1 MKFLKTVELS
11 GLILSVAVLVSPV
24 AAADEAKRG
33 GSIVVS
39 YKDDIATLDPAIGY
53 DWQNPSMMQLIADG
67 LMGYKM
73 GTTEL
78 VPDLA
83 ESFTI
88 SEDGLTYAF
97 KLREGVK
104 FHNGRELTSADV
116 KYTFERLVD
125 PATQSPGQG
134 YYAVIEGFDE
144 MVSGAASGLS
154 GVSTPDDY
162 NVIIQLTRPNA
173 VFLNVLAM
181 HFSSIV
187 PKEEVERHGADWGR
201 NPVGTGAY
209 KITEWTLG
217 QRIVFERNAD
227 YQHGTG
233 PENVPYLD
241 KITWEVGQEPSVAL
255 LRLLRG
261 EIDILGDGIP
271 PAQFV
276 ESVENAEYQE
286 KEMIVNHPMIQTS
299 YVTMNVRIPPS
310 DNALV
315 RKAVNMAINKDRIV
329 RLINN
334 RAVPA
339 TQPLPPNMPGH
350 DSNYSGYAYDPA
362 KAKELLAE
370 AGYPDGFE
378 TELWNM
384 NTDPNPRIAQAIQQ
398 DLAQVGINAELHS
411 VASSVVIAA
420 GGEEQQAPMIWSG
433 GMAWIS
439 DYPDPSGFYW
449 SILGCGGA
457 VPGGWN
463 WAWYCNEEVEAKAA
477 KADAMADPSQAQ
489 DRVDLWRS
497 IYLEIMEDAPWVPI
511 FHSRYFTMRSARMGG
526 DAVLYVSPTYI
537 PMHYEYLY
545 ARDAQ

>member
-1 MKFLKTVELS
+1 MKSMSITAATALVLS
-11 GLILSVAVLVSPV
+11 AVLMASPGG
-24 AAADEAKRG
+24 ADEPKRG
-33 GSIVVS
+33 GSIIVT
-39 YKDDIATLDPAIGY
+39 YKDDIATLDSAIGY

-67 LMGYKM
+67 LMGYKAL
-73 GTTEL
+73 TTEL

-83 ESFTI
+83 ESYDI
-88 SEDGLTYAF
+88 SQDGLTYTF

-104 FHNGRELTSADV
+104 FHNGRELKASDV

-134 YYAVIEGFDE
+134 YYAVIKGFDE

-154 GVSTPDDY
+154 GVTTPDDY
-162 NVIIQLTRPNA
+162 SVVIELSRPNA

-187 PKEEVERHGADWGR
+187 PKEEVAKYGADWGR
-201 NPVGTGAY
+201 HPVGTGAY
-209 KITEWTLG
+209 KITEWSLG
-217 QRIVFERNAD
+217 QRIVFERNPD
-227 YQHGTG
+227 YAHGTG

-241 KITWEVGQEPSVAL
+241 KITWEVGQDPSVAL
-255 LRLLRG
+255 LRLKNG
-261 EIDILGDGIP
+261 EVDILGDGIP
-271 PAQFV
+271 PAQFMEAIENPEYR
-276 ESVENAEYQE
+276 ESG
-286 KEMIVNHPMIQTS
+286 MIVEHAMIQTS
-299 YVTMNVRIPPS
+299 YVTMNVRIPPF
-310 DNALV
+310 DNVLV

-350 DSNYSGYAYDPA
+350 DPSYEGYPYDPT

-370 AGYPDGFE
+370 AGFPDGFD

-398 DLAQVGINAELHS
+398 DLAQVGIKAKLHS
-411 VASSVVIAA
+411 VAAAVVIAA
-420 GGEEQQAPMIWSG
+420 GGEETQAPLLWSG

-477 KADAMADPSQAQ
+477 KADAMADPAMREE
-489 DRVDLWRS
+489 RVDLWRS
-497 IYLEIMEDAPWVPI
+497 IYLEIMEDAPWVPVI
-511 FHSRYFTMRSARMGG
+511 HSRYFTMRSARMGG
-526 DAVLYVSPTYI
+526 DPLLYVSPTYI
-537 PMHYEYLY
+537 PMHYEYIY
-545 ARDAQ
+545 AKDAQ

>member
-1 MKFLKTVELS
+1 MQPVLNGAVVALAFSTVVLMS
-11 GLILSVAVLVSPV
+11 PAVAGE
-24 AAADEAKRG
+24 DAKRG

-53 DWQNPSMMQLIADG
+53 DWQNPSMMQLIGDG

-73 GTTEL
+73 GTTDL

-88 SEDGLTYAF
+88 SEDGLTYSF
-97 KLREGVK
+97 NLRKGVK
-104 FHNGRELTSADV
+104 FHNGREFKSADV
-116 KYTFERLVD
+116 KYTFERLVN
-125 PATQSPGQG
+125 PETQSPGQG

-144 MVSGAASGLS
+144 MVSGAADSLS
-154 GVSTPDDY
+154 GVTTPDDY
-162 NVIIQLTRPNA
+162 SVVIKLSRPNA

-187 PKEEVERHGADWGR
+187 PKEEVEKYGADWGR

-217 QRIVFERNAD
+217 QRIVFERNPD

-241 KITWEVGQEPSVAL
+241 KITWEVGQDPSVAF
-255 LRLLRG
+255 LRLKKG
-261 EIDILGDGIP
+261 EVDILGDGIP
-271 PAQFV
+271 PAQFL
-276 ESVENAEYQE
+276 EAVENPEFKDQG
-286 KEMIVNHPMIQTS
+286 MIVEHPMIQTS
-299 YVTMNVRIPPS
+299 YVTMNVRIPPF
-310 DNALV
+310 DNVLV

-350 DSNYSGYAYDPA
+350 DESYKGYAYDPA
-362 KAKELLAE
+362 RAKELLAE
-370 AGYPDGFE
+370 AGFADGFE

-398 DLAQVGINAELHS
+398 DLAQVGIKAKLHS
-411 VASSVVIAA
+411 VASAVVIAA
-420 GGEEQQAPMIWSG
+420 GGEAEQAPMIWSG

-463 WAWYCNEEVEAKAA
+463 WAWYCNEDVEAKAA
-477 KADAMADPSQAQ
+477 KADAMADPALAQ
-489 DRVDLWRS
+489 ERVDLWRS
-497 IYLEIMEDAPWVPI
+497 IYLEIMEDAPWVPLI
-511 FHSRYFTMRSARMGG
+511 HSRYFTMRSARMAG
-526 DAVLYVSPTYI
+526 DAILYVSPTYI
-537 PMHYEYLY
+537 PMHYEYLH
-545 ARDAQ
+545 AKDVQ

>member
-1 MKFLKTVELS
+1 MKPLMSHTIIGV
-11 GLILSVAVLVSPV
+11 ILSSAVLVSPAL
-24 AAADEAKRG
+24 AAAEAAQG

-83 ESFTI
+83 ESYTI
-88 SEDGLTYAF
+88 SEDGLTYTF

-116 KYTFERLVD
+116 KYTFERLVN

-134 YYAVIEGFDE
+134 YYAVIEGFDA
-144 MVSGAASGLS
+144 MVSGEADGLS
-154 GVSTPDDY
+154 GVTTPDEHTV
-162 NVIIQLTRPNA
+162 VIKLTRPNA

-181 HFSSIV
+181 HFSSVV
-187 PKEEVERHGADWGR
+187 PGEEVERLGADWGR

-217 QRIVFERNAD
+217 QRIVFERNSD
-227 YQHGTG
+227 YRHGTG

-241 KITWEVGQEPSVAL
+241 RITWEVGQEPSVAL

-261 EIDILGDGIP
+261 EVDILGDGIP

-276 ESVENAEYQE
+276 EVVENSEYQD
-286 KEMIVNHPMIQTS
+286 KGMIVEHPMIQTS
-299 YVTMNVRIPPS
+299 YVTMNVRMPPF
-310 DNALV
+310 DNLLV

-350 DSNYSGYAYDPA
+350 DPSYTGYAYDPA

-370 AGYPDGFE
+370 AGYPDGFK

-398 DLAQVGINAELHS
+398 DLAQIGIDAEVHS

-463 WAWYCNEEVEAKAA
+463 WAWYCNEGVEAKAA
-477 KADAMADPSQAQ
+477 KADAMADPTMAQ
-489 DRVDLWRS
+489 ERVDLWRS
-497 IYLEIMEDAPWVPI
+497 IYLEIMEEAPWAPI
-511 FHSRYFTMRSARMGG
+511 FHSRYFTLRSERMGG
-526 DAVLYVSPTYI
+526 DPVLYVSPTYI

-545 ARDAQ
+545 AKDAQ

>member
-1 MKFLKTVELS
+1 MKIRRSGGLS
-11 GLILSVAVLVSPV
+11 GLVLSVAVL
-24 AAADEAKRG
+24 AAPNVVADEATRG

-39 YKDDIATLDPAIGY
+39 YKDDIATLDSAIGY

-83 ESFTI
+83 ESVTI

-116 KYTFERLVD
+116 KYTFERLVN
-125 PATQSPGQG
+125 PETQSPGQG

-154 GVSTPDDY
+154 GVTTPDDY
-162 NVIIQLTRPNA
+162 NVTIKLTRPNA

-187 PKEEVERHGADWGR
+187 PKEEVERFGADWGR

-217 QRIVFERNAD
+217 QRIVFERNPD

-255 LRLLRG
+255 LRLLRD

-286 KEMIVNHPMIQTS
+286 KGMIVNHPMIQTS
-299 YVTMNVRIPPS
+299 YVTMNVRIPPF
-310 DNALV
+310 DNVLV

-350 DSNYSGYAYDPA
+350 DSSYSGYAYDPA

-398 DLAQVGINAELHS
+398 DLAEVGINAELHS

-477 KADAMADPSQAQ
+477 KADAMADPAQAQ

-497 IYLEIMEDAPWVPI
+497 IYLEIMEDAPWVPT
-511 FHSRYFTMRSARMGG
+511 FHSRYFTMRSARMAG
-526 DAVLYVSPTYI
+526 DAELYVSPTYI

-545 ARDAQ
+545 VRDAQ

>member
-1 MKFLKTVELS
+1 MKSLS
-11 GLILSVAVLVSPV
+11 ITAATALVLSAVLMASPGG
-24 AAADEAKRG
+24 ADEPKRG
-33 GSIVVS
+33 GSIIVT
-39 YKDDIATLDPAIGY
+39 YKDDIATLDSAIGY

-67 LMGYKM
+67 LMGYKAL
-73 GTTEL
+73 TTEL

-83 ESFTI
+83 ESYDI
-88 SEDGLTYAF
+88 SQDGLTYTF
-97 KLREGVK
+97 KLRKGVK
-104 FHNGRELTSADV
+104 FHNGRELKASDV

-134 YYAVIEGFDE
+134 YYAVIKGFDE
-144 MVSGAASGLS
+144 MVSGAVSGLS
-154 GVSTPDDY
+154 GVTTPDDY
-162 NVIIQLTRPNA
+162 TVVIELSRPNA

-187 PKEEVERHGADWGR
+187 PKEEVAKYGADWGR
-201 NPVGTGAY
+201 HPVGTGAY
-209 KITEWTLG
+209 KITEWSLG
-217 QRIVFERNAD
+217 QRIVFERNPD
-227 YQHGTG
+227 YAHGTG

-241 KITWEVGQEPSVAL
+241 KITWEVGQDPSVAL
-255 LRLLRG
+255 LRLKNG
-261 EIDILGDGIP
+261 EVDILGDGIP
-271 PAQFV
+271 PAQFMEATGNPEYR
-276 ESVENAEYQE
+276 ESG
-286 KEMIVNHPMIQTS
+286 MIVEHDMIQTS
-299 YVTMNVRIPPS
+299 YVTMNVRIPPF
-310 DNALV
+310 DNVLV

-350 DSNYSGYAYDPA
+350 DPSYEGYPYDPT

-370 AGYPDGFE
+370 AGFPDGFD

-398 DLAQVGINAELHS
+398 DLALIGIKAKLHS
-411 VASSVVIAA
+411 VASAVVIAA
-420 GGEEQQAPMIWSG
+420 GGEETQAPLLWSG

-477 KADAMADPSQAQ
+477 KADAMADPAMKEE
-489 DRVDLWRS
+489 RVDLWRS
-497 IYLEIMEDAPWVPI
+497 IYLEIMEDAPWVPVM
-511 FHSRYFTMRSARMGG
+511 HSRYFTMRSARMGG
-526 DAVLYVSPTYI
+526 DPLLYVSPTYI
-537 PMHYEYLY
+537 PMHYEYIY
-545 ARDAQ
+545 AKDAQ

>member
-1 MKFLKTVELS
+1 MKSLS
-11 GLILSVAVLVSPV
+11 ITAATALVLSAVLMASPGG
-24 AAADEAKRG
+24 ADEPKRG
-33 GSIVVS
+33 GSIIVT
-39 YKDDIATLDPAIGY
+39 YKDDIATLDSAIGY

-67 LMGYKM
+67 LMGYKAL
-73 GTTEL
+73 TTEL

-83 ESFTI
+83 ESYDI
-88 SEDGLTYAF
+88 SQDGLTYTF

-104 FHNGRELTSADV
+104 FHNGRELKASDV

-134 YYAVIEGFDE
+134 YYAVIKGFDE

-154 GVSTPDDY
+154 GVTTPDDY
-162 NVIIQLTRPNA
+162 SVVIELSRPNA

-187 PKEEVERHGADWGR
+187 PKEEVAKYGADWGR
-201 NPVGTGAY
+201 HPVGTGAY
-209 KITEWTLG
+209 KITEWSLG
-217 QRIVFERNAD
+217 QRIVFERNPD
-227 YQHGTG
+227 YSHGTG

-241 KITWEVGQEPSVAL
+241 KITWEVGQDPSVAL
-255 LRLLRG
+255 LRLKNG
-261 EIDILGDGIP
+261 EVDILGDGIP
-271 PAQFV
+271 PAQFM
-276 ESVENAEYQE
+276 EATENPEYRDSG
-286 KEMIVNHPMIQTS
+286 MIVEHDMIQTS
-299 YVTMNVRIPPS
+299 YVTMNVRIPPF
-310 DNALV
+310 DNVLV

-350 DSNYSGYAYDPA
+350 DPSYEGYPYDPT

-370 AGYPDGFE
+370 AGFPDGFD

-398 DLAQVGINAELHS
+398 DLALIGIKAKLHS
-411 VASSVVIAA
+411 VASAVVIAA
-420 GGEEQQAPMIWSG
+420 GGEETQAPLLWSG

-477 KADAMADPSQAQ
+477 KADAMADPAMREE
-489 DRVDLWRS
+489 RVALWSS
-497 IYLEIMEDAPWVPI
+497 IYLEIMEDAPWVPVM
-511 FHSRYFTMRSARMGG
+511 HSRYYTMRSARMGG
-526 DAVLYVSPTYI
+526 DPLLYVSPTYI
-537 PMHYEYLY
+537 PMHYEYIY
-545 ARDAQ
+545 AKDAQ

>member
-1 MKFLKTVELS
+1 MKSMSITAATALVLS
-11 GLILSVAVLVSPV
+11 AVLMASPGG
-24 AAADEAKRG
+24 ADEPKRG
-33 GSIVVS
+33 GSIIVT
-39 YKDDIATLDPAIGY
+39 YKDDIATLDSAIGY

-67 LMGYKM
+67 LMGYKAL
-73 GTTEL
+73 TTEL

-83 ESFTI
+83 ESYDI
-88 SEDGLTYAF
+88 SQDGLTYTF

-104 FHNGRELTSADV
+104 FHNGRELKASDV

-134 YYAVIEGFDE
+134 YYAVIKGFDE

-154 GVSTPDDY
+154 GVTTPDDY
-162 NVIIQLTRPNA
+162 SVVIELSRPNA

-187 PKEEVERHGADWGR
+187 PKEEVAKYGADWGR
-201 NPVGTGAY
+201 HPVGTGAY
-209 KITEWTLG
+209 KITEWSLG
-217 QRIVFERNAD
+217 QRIVFERNPD
-227 YQHGTG
+227 YAHGTG

-241 KITWEVGQEPSVAL
+241 KITWEVGQDPSVAL
-255 LRLLRG
+255 LRLKNG
-261 EIDILGDGIP
+261 EVDILGDGIP
-271 PAQFV
+271 PAQFMEAIENPEYR
-276 ESVENAEYQE
+276 ESG
-286 KEMIVNHPMIQTS
+286 MIVEHAMIQTS
-299 YVTMNVRIPPS
+299 YVTMNVRIPPF
-310 DNALV
+310 DNVLV

-350 DSNYSGYAYDPA
+350 DPSYEGYPYDPT

-370 AGYPDGFE
+370 AGFPDGFD

-398 DLAQVGINAELHS
+398 DLAQVGIKAKLHS
-411 VASSVVIAA
+411 VASAVVIAA
-420 GGEEQQAPMIWSG
+420 GGEETQAPLLWSG

-477 KADAMADPSQAQ
+477 KADAMADPAMREE
-489 DRVDLWRS
+489 RVDLWRS
-497 IYLEIMEDAPWVPI
+497 IYLEIMEDAPWVPVI
-511 FHSRYFTMRSARMGG
+511 HSRYFTMRSARMGG
-526 DAVLYVSPTYI
+526 DPLLYVSPTYI
-537 PMHYEYLY
+537 PMHYEYIY
-545 ARDAQ
+545 AKDAQ

>member
-1 MKFLKTVELS
+1 
-11 GLILSVAVLVSPV
+11 
-24 AAADEAKRG
+24 
-33 GSIVVS
+33 
-39 YKDDIATLDPAIGY
+39 
-53 DWQNPSMMQLIADG
+53 
-67 LMGYKM
+67 M

-83 ESFTI
+83 DSFTI
-88 SEDGLTYAF
+88 SDDGLTYSF

-162 NVIIQLTRPNA
+162 NVIIKLTRPNA

-187 PKEEVERHGADWGR
+187 PKEEVERYGADWGR

-217 QRIVFERNAD
+217 QRIVFERHAD

-276 ESVENAEYQE
+276 EAVENAEYQE
-286 KEMIVNHPMIQTS
+286 KGMIVNHP
-299 YVTMNVRIPPS
+299 
-310 DNALV
+310 
-315 RKAVNMAINKDRIV
+315 
-329 RLINN
+329 
-334 RAVPA
+334 
-339 TQPLPPNMPGH
+339 
-350 DSNYSGYAYDPA
+350 
-362 KAKELLAE
+362 
-370 AGYPDGFE
+370 
-378 TELWNM
+378 
-384 NTDPNPRIAQAIQQ
+384 
-398 DLAQVGINAELHS
+398 
-411 VASSVVIAA
+411 
-420 GGEEQQAPMIWSG
+420 
-433 GMAWIS
+433 
-439 DYPDPSGFYW
+439 
-449 SILGCGGA
+449 
-457 VPGGWN
+457 
-463 WAWYCNEEVEAKAA
+463 
-477 KADAMADPSQAQ
+477 
-489 DRVDLWRS
+489 
-497 IYLEIMEDAPWVPI
+497 
-511 FHSRYFTMRSARMGG
+511 
-526 DAVLYVSPTYI
+526 
-537 PMHYEYLY
+537 
-545 ARDAQ
+545 